1 MAKKY
6 TTVIKTLDMVYIA
19 LFAILITLCS
29 WIAIPAVVPF
39 SLQTFGVF
47 LTVSVLGG
55 KRGTLA
61 IVIYLLLG
69 IMGVPVFTGFRGG
82 IGVLF
87 GATGG
92 YIVGFLLA
100 ALSMWAMEAVADKLM
115 FRRKWIP
122 AISMGIGLII
132 CYSFG
137 TIWFVAFFVS
147 DGGNV
152 GLWTALTWCV
162 FPFVIPDIIKI
173 AVALSVRRKLIKILK
188 M

>member
-6 TTVIKTLDMVYIA
+6 TTVIKTLDMVHIA
-19 LFAILITLCS
+19 LFATLITLCS
-29 WIAIPAVVPF
+29 WIAIPAAVPF

-47 LTVSVLGG
+47 LTVGVLGG
-55 KRGTLA
+55 KRGTLV

-69 IMGVPVFTGFRGG
+69 IMGIPVFTGFRGG

-100 ALSMWAMEAVADKLM
+100 ALSMWAMEAVADKLS
-115 FRRKWIP
+115 FGKKWIS
-122 AISMGIGLII
+122 AISMGIGLIN
-132 CYSFG
+132 CYIFG
-137 TIWFVAFFVS
+137 TIWFMFFGAV
-147 DGGNV
+147 DRGDV

-173 AVALSVRRKLIKILK
+173 AAVLSVKRKLIKILK

>member
-1 MAKKY
+1 MAKKN
-6 TTVIKTLDMVYIA
+6 TTGIKTLDMVYMA
-19 LFAILITLCS
+19 LFAIVLTVCS
-29 WIAIPAVVPF
+29 WIAIPAAVPF

-47 LTVSVLGG
+47 LTVGVLGG
-55 KRGTLA
+55 KRGTFA

-82 IGVLF
+82 IGVLY

-100 ALSMWAMEAVADKLM
+100 ALSMWALEAMTATLT
-115 FRRKWIP
+115 FGRKWLP
-122 AISMGIGLII
+122 VVSMGIGLSI
-132 CYSFG
+132 CYIFG
-137 TIWFVAFFVS
+137 TIWFMVFFA
-147 DGGNV
+147 GNRGEV
-152 GLWTALTWCV
+152 GVWTALTWCV

-173 AVALSVRRKLIKILK
+173 AAALSVRRKLIKIFR